1 MMILERRGA
10 TNEQAKAKW
19 QSWDMIP
26 RRTVMWS
33 VDREQRKIQG
43 AVSYGCKSMN
53 DRGGEGSRRKLGGK
67 AKRGFGLGFRI

>member
-53 DRGGEGSRRKLGGK
+53 DRG
-67 AKRGFGLGFRI
+67 A